1 MYPNRDKLRNC
12 FSRFFQD
19 SSTLKRI
26 ADAVAAGGN
35 ESEIVQLTSRMEDV
49 ASKVKSLK
57 ESLKQMAD
65 DQAATNKMLLSLAKH
80 QGVHIE
86 LDDNEDA

>member
-80 QGVHIE
+80 QGVNIE